1 MPPSLSVSV
10 GVPVT
15 FTASLMAT
23 VKVTTPPVVR
33 SPEPAVMP
41 VPDVVTDDTAGVV
54 VSICS
59 VPAGLVTVPVMV
71 AAVPAPLLIV
81 PPLAL

>member
-15 FTASLMAT
+15 VTASLMLT
-23 VKVTTPPVVR
+23 VRVTTLPAPSR
-33 SPEPAVMP
+33 PLPAVMP
-41 VPDVVTDDTAGVV
+41 TPLAAIEATVGAI

-59 VPAGLVTVPVMV
+59 VPAGL
-71 AAVPAPLLIV
+71 
-81 PPLAL
+81 

>member
-1 MPPSLSVSV
+1 
-10 GVPVT
+10 
-15 FTASLMAT
+15 
-23 VKVTTPPVVR
+23 
-33 SPEPAVMP
+33 MP
-41 VPDVVTDDTAGVV
+41 VPDVVTNDTAGVV

-59 VPAGLVTVPVMV
+59 VPAGLVTAPVMV